1 MREITANYSIG
12 FRQHALSAYPFSN
25 FCQRIQQ
32 IQTCKTTL
40 ITRYILHEI
49 QPLFDDH
56 KRDIRLEFGF
66 IGYSDCI
73 ITVFPHHTDN
83 GMNAGYDEMFV
94 SEVPAYLTN
103 SNNLENAMYV
113 FNLFANLKIAMLT
126 SLLGAIILC
135 LQLMLCSCWM

>member
-1 MREITANYSIG
+1 MIPSFFFSNILYKKVRRISLDSLKLYKA
-12 FRQHALSAYPFSN
+12 FSN

-83 GMNAGYDEMFV
+83 GMNAGYDEV
-94 SEVPAYLTN
+94 KRQSRAGSHCLV
-103 SNNLENAMYV
+103 NLDLVRLA
-113 FNLFANLKIAMLT
+113 T
-126 SLLGAIILC
+126 LGKRRKK
-135 LQLMLCSCWM
+135 